1 MELSLDEIVRVVVA
15 RVRDELV
22 MPEWLTPDQAA
33 TYCGMTARGLEDLR
47 YRKLGPIASK
57 VGGRIVRY
65 RRSDLDAWLEAGRE
79 A

>member
-1 MELSLDEIVRVVVA
+1 MELSLEEIVRVVVA

-65 RRSDLDAWLEAGRE
+65 RRADLDAWLEAGRE